1 MDSSAVVI
9 FGDLDELDSAIVI
22 NLSHRIGSQVFVAAV
37 LALLIGFDHNAIAH
51 IVCVWLAFSVFALI
65 VLKDELLLTILNK
78 LPIGFE

>member
-22 NLSHRIGSQVFVAAV
+22 NLSHRIGSQVLVVAM

-51 IVCVWLAFSVFALI
+51 IVCVWLAFSVFTLI